1 MDRKKLLIV
10 LIIGLAIV
18 AFSYPMN
25 QFTKTSSSNITEET
39 LSDTEYYEKNL
50 ETRLSNTLNKVNGVG
65 KVKVMVTLKNESKK
79 DELEVE
85 GVVVIAEGAD
95 ENKIKNEIYE
105 TVQALFGVPLHKI
118 KVLKGN
124 M

>member
-50 ETRLSNTLNKVNGVG
+50 ENRLSDVLSKVNGVG
-65 KVKVMVTLKNESKK
+65 KVKTMVTLKNES
-79 DELEVE
+79 EIE
-85 GVVVIAEGAD
+85 GIVVIAEGAD
-95 ENKIKNEIYE
+95 KNRIKTEIYE
-105 TVQALFGVPLHKI
+105 TVQALFDVPLHKI
-118 KVLKGN
+118 KVLKSD